1 MLYHFQGEGLDK
13 KKIMEEFKKK
23 RYNFAKVAR
32 VFKLIEE
39 DTKTIFINREEDA
52 KKLLNEIKYKGY
64 TKSGMRRAGQYC
76 IQVYEE
82 EFSKLADAG
91 MLKVVSE
98 DVKDFYELVNTGQYT
113 KEMGLNIKVDSGM
126 SIFM

>member
-1 MLYHFQGEGLDK
+1 M
-13 KKIMEEFKKK
+13 
-23 RYNFAKVAR
+23 
-32 VFKLIEE
+32 
-39 DTKTIFINREEDA
+39 
-52 KKLLNEIKYKGY
+52 NEIKYKGY

-113 KEMGLNIKVDSGM
+113 EEMGLNIKVDSGM